1 MGAGSGQAFPYD
13 KVLIANRGEI
23 ACRIIRACNEL
34 GLETVAIYAGNDADS
49 LFVEMAGTAVE
60 LPGEGL
66 SETYLNG
73 ETIIEVAQLTGAGAI
88 HPGFGFLSER
98 ADFARDVTA
107 AGLIWIGPPPEA
119 IDSMGDKM
127 TARVLMRKAGVPVI
141 PGEELENLGQPD
153 GSDDAGRGRDGGMG
167 GGGELSDSH
176 RAELEAAA
184 DRIGYPILLKASA
197 GGGGKG
203 MRVVEHPDGLHE
215 AWASA
220 SREAL
225 TAFGDGR
232 VYVERLL
239 TGSRHVEIQV
249 LADAHGNT
257 IHLGERECSIQRRHQ
272 KVLEESPSTAVDEYL
287 RTAMG
292 EAAVAAAKAVNYVG
306 AGTVEFLLAD
316 SGEFFFLEMNTRI
329 QVEHPI
335 TEMVTGIDLV
345 QEQLRIAAGRYLPL
359 TQEKMEMTGHAIEVR
374 LYAEDPAAGFLPAI
388 GPLAMFRAPIGD
400 GVRLDTGVREGDSIT
415 PDYDPMI
422 AKLIVHAETRSE
434 AIEKMIKAIGEFIV
448 LGCQTNIGFLA
459 DLLAHPAFAAGQT
472 PTNFIDIHWPDGW
485 ARPSGPELMETLAG
499 CAAAAE
505 AFGLAKASTLHA
517 GAGEGDGD
525 GDDEALRGDVHNP
538 FLRIGR
544 RFP

>member
-1 MGAGSGQAFPYD
+1 MMIERGGLVRAGSGQAFPYD

-23 ACRIIRACNEL
+23 ACRIIRACDEL
-34 GLETVAIYAGNDADS
+34 GLETVAVYAANDTDS

-98 ADFARDVTA
+98 ADFARDVIA

-141 PGEELENLGQPD
+141 PGEELEDLGQPD
-153 GSDDAGRGRDGGMG
+153 ASQVVGNGGTGMTTA
-167 GGGELSDSH
+167 H

-184 DRIGYPILLKASA
+184 DRVGYPILLKASA

-215 AWASA
+215 AWSGA

-249 LADAHGNT
+249 LADGHGNT

-272 KVLEESPSTAVDEYL
+272 KVLEESPSTAVDQNL

-292 EAAVAAAKAVNYVG
+292 KAAVAAAKAVNYVG

-388 GPLAMFRAPIGD
+388 GLLAMFRAPTGD
-400 GVRLDTGVREGDSIT
+400 GIRLDTGVREGDAIT
-415 PDYDPMI
+415 PDYDPMV
-422 AKLIVHAETRSE
+422 AKLIVHAETRPG
-434 AIEKMIKAIGEFIV
+434 AIEKMINAIGEFIV

-472 PTNFIDIHWPDGW
+472 PTNFIDTHWPYGW
-485 ARPSGPELMETLAG
+485 TNPGGEELMQTLAG

-505 AFGLAKASTLHA
+505 SFGLAKAATTSS
-517 GAGEGDGD
+517 
-525 GDDEALRGDVHNP
+525 DDEDAFRGDMHNP
-538 FLRIGR
+538 FLLINR